1 MRTRLAAIFIFLLAP
16 TGVLLSAGEA
26 GAVFD
31 LAADATCANAGN
43 PGDVNGGDCIP
54 FRDPFGDGYQYVSYQ
69 QTLTVTN
76 VGTDVL
82 HVTDIV
88 ALGKVLDDLAASTTL
103 VLPFTEDPKGK
114 FDDEDAEEKTR
125 VPSREAA

>member
-54 FRDPFGDGYQYVSYQ
+54 FRDPFGDGYQYVSGGI
-69 QTLTVTN
+69 
-76 VGTDVL
+76 GTDL
-82 HVTDIV
+82 WFSIETCP
-88 ALGKVLDDLAASTTL
+88 STI